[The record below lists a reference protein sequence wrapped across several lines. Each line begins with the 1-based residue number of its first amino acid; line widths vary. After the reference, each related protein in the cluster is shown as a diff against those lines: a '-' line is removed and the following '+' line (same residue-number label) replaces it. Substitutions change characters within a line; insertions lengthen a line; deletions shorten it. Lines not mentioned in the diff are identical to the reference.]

1 MSRQTINRMSA
12 IALIVLSLTAF
23 STVLSG
29 YIFRVPSH
37 GDEGTQAHIFQLA
50 VAASIVALFIYAT
63 TADWNRPAKSTAPI
77 ALQTVILLFSFVGL
91 YLLEHP

>member
-12 IALIVLSLTAF
+12 IALIVLALIAF

-37 GDEGTQAHIFQLA
+37 GDEGTQAHIFQLS
-50 VAASIVALFIYAT
+50 VAASMVALFVFAT
-63 TADWNRPAKSTAPI
+63 TADWKRPLKTATPI
-77 ALQTVILLFSFVGL
+77 ALQTVILLFSFLGL